1 MHTNTEIFINGQPYI
16 LDTTYMYL
24 DITIQHLIR
33 GVGHDSLLGG
43 GKSVGISL
51 CRESI
56 KHQKENV
63 PNINWPITLIQVLG
77 DQNTLP
83 TASQFLSW
91 GGGRC
96 HSAPFSHAAV
106 YG

>member
-43 GKSVGISL
+43 GQV
-51 CRESI
+51 CRY
-56 KHQKENV
+56 
-63 PNINWPITLIQVLG
+63 
-77 DQNTLP
+77 
-83 TASQFLSW
+83 QFVQRIHKTSE
-91 GGGRC
+91 RKC
-96 HSAPFSHAAV
+96 A
-106 YG
+106 